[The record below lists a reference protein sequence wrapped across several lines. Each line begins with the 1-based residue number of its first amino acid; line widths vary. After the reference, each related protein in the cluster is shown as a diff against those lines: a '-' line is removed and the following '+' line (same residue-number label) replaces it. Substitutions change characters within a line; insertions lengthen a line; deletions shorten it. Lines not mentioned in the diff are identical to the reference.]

1 MLNALQ
7 TTIVGDCKPA
17 MKLKQNVRSA
27 YDAHRPPLHAFAAA
41 ARAAAGTDGR
51 TDGHRTV

>member
-1 MLNALQ
+1 
-7 TTIVGDCKPA
+7 

-27 YDAHRPPLHAFAAA
+27 YDAHRTPLHAFAAA